1 MLKVL
6 KFSAAWCGPCK
17 VLAPIF
23 NEVKADTPD
32 VFFVDVDVDQN
43 SALAIEY
50 NIRSVPTLVFEK
62 DGQVVHRTNGA
73 SNSSTLKSLINSYK

>member
-32 VFFVDVDVDQN
+32 VVFVDVDVDQN

-62 DGQVVHRTNGA
+62 DGQIVHRTNGT
-73 SNSSTLKSLINSYK
+73 SNSSALKSLINSYK

>member
-6 KFSAAWCGPCK
+6 KFSASWCGPCK

-23 NEVKADTPD
+23 NEVKADTSD
-32 VFFVDVDVDQN
+32 VYFVDVDVDQN

-62 DGQVVHRTNGA
+62 DGQIVHRTNGV
-73 SNSSTLKSLINSYK
+73 SNSSALKSLINSYK